1 MYFHRF
7 GFLLPVHTSL
17 YQHAYQHRITFYFAQ
32 YLTYCLFKAEH
43 NQQEIPIRS
52 GSKKVI
58 NCVMTVTL
66 AKMHVHIELLR
77 LYTKLFTHIYKYI
90 TMRSTANW
98 YFLTLLISLTSFAA
112 LAQSRKLDSLKNVL
126 ATLPEDTNR
135 VNTLIVICTQQEGM
149 HTDSVFNTA
158 QKALALSKKIGY
170 KSGEAYVYNYL
181 AFACQKQGK
190 LLKAAD
196 YLLKSTE
203 IFKSINKTGALPA
216 LYNNLAILYAIAGE
230 EANAVKFSNKSI
242 ALYEASGDQIDVM
255 TAVYNLG
262 DFYARFGRDSLALVK
277 LQAALKISE
286 ALNENSLRPAILLG
300 IGKVYFNQKR
310 YPEALSIEKKALS
323 IEPGSGNPSARYEIY
338 IQLGKIYL
346 ALGDARQAL
355 AAAQTGLALAL
366 QADDRHYIA
375 EGYDLSSRVNAMLH
389 NFEKAYSDHLNF
401 TTLNDSLRN
410 ADNLIAIEK
419 LNYKHELDKKE
430 SEIILLNQKY
440 DADTFKRNVFIVAL
454 IILLLIGFLLYN
466 RFRLITN
473 KNLAMKK
480 KELDLY
486 LKRLIEK
493 SDALAQINTEL
504 ESLRANV
511 SEDTTQAEK
520 LDKVLQINILTEEDW
535 GNFKKAFEDIYP
547 GFFSQLRY
555 LYPKLTMAELRL
567 SALIKVN
574 LNAKEIAS
582 ILGISPES
590 VKTARYRLKKK
601 YQLAD
606 DDTLEDFINKLTS
619 KHRPLSKP
627 TIAE

>member
-1 MYFHRF
+1 
-7 GFLLPVHTSL
+7 
-17 YQHAYQHRITFYFAQ
+17 
-32 YLTYCLFKAEH
+32 
-43 NQQEIPIRS
+43 
-52 GSKKVI
+52 
-58 NCVMTVTL
+58 
-66 AKMHVHIELLR
+66 MHVPIELLP

-98 YFLTLLISLTSFAA
+98 YLLTFLIILTSFTA
-112 LAQSRKLDSLKNVL
+112 LAQSRKLDSLKSVL

-135 VNTLIVICTQQEGM
+135 VNTWIAICTQQEGM
-149 HTDSVFNTA
+149 HADSVFNTA
-158 QKALALSKKIGY
+158 QKALALSKKLGY
-170 KSGEAYVYNYL
+170 KSGEAYVYNYF

-203 IFKSINKTGALPA
+203 IFQSINKTAALPA

-277 LQAALKISE
+277 LQAALNISE

-338 IQLGKIYL
+338 IQLGKIYV

-355 AAAQTGLALAL
+355 TASQTGLALAL

-389 NFEKAYSDHLNF
+389 NFEKAYSDHLNY
-401 TTLNDSLRN
+401 TILNDSLRN

-440 DADTFKRNVFIVAL
+440 DTDTFKRNVFIVAL
-454 IILLLIGFLLYN
+454 IILLLIGLLLYN

-473 KNLAMKK
+473 KNLALKK

-504 ESLRANV
+504 ESLRANI

-555 LYPKLTMAELRL
+555 QYPKLTMAELRL

-590 VKTARYRLKKK
+590 VKTSRYRLKKK
-601 YQLAD
+601 YQLSD
-606 DDTLEDFINKLTS
+606 EDTLEDFINKLTP
-619 KHRPLSKP
+619 KHRPLRESKLYSKP
-627 TIAE
+627 TIAEERS